1 MMRRAVFA
9 AATVL
14 SLGLGAGAAM
24 AGEVGPANVGS
35 FIYDQNGAA
44 IGSLR
49 AIQGDQAVVWVG
61 FYNTPGNHL
70 TTVPLRQLAA
80 DNGSV
85 VLSGMTQSQL
95 ASSN

>member
-1 MMRRAVFA
+1 MRRTLFA
-9 AATVL
+9 AATAL
-14 SLGLGAGAAM
+14 SLGLGASAAM
-24 AGEVGPANVGS
+24 AGEIGPANVGS

-70 TTVPLRQLAA
+70 TTVPLRQLSA

-85 VLSGMTQSQL
+85 VLSGVTPSQL
-95 ASSN
+95 AASN